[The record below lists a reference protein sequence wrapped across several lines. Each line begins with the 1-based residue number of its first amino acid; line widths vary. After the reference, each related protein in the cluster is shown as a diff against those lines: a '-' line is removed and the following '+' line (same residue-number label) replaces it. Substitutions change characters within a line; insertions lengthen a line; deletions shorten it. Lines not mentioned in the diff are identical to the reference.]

1 MCQVFPFFRKSITIL
16 LLGKPWMKGEL
27 FIMSKFFK
35 KILGVAAIGTAV
47 AGAIY
52 YFKKNQESDEDF
64 EDEFEDEDFDLDNDL
79 KPVTDREYVSLTP
92 KSKEEKEDAEKDSE
106 TEDADAKPAG
116 KDAEDQKPSKTDEA
130 KEEPDKNDQAE
141 GSEDE

>member
-1 MCQVFPFFRKSITIL
+1 
-16 LLGKPWMKGEL
+16 
-27 FIMSKFFK
+27 MSKFLK

-52 YFKKNQESDEDF
+52 YFKKNQVSDEDF

-92 KSKEEKEDAEKDSE
+92 KN
-106 TEDADAKPAG
+106 T
-116 KDAEDQKPSKTDEA
+116 EA
-130 KEEPDKNDQAE
+130 KEDGPEESSEEPKAEVEKEQEKETDEGTEVDASKNE
-141 GSEDE
+141 